1 MTNFIVP
8 LETNDLSPT
17 RKLLNLTNH
26 TTTTTQTSD
35 TMVGEDRSPIGKK
48 PDAST
53 KPKVVLFY
61 KNGDRNFRGHHV
73 TVTPRRFR
81 SFDGLL
87 SELTRIT
94 NLAQGARCV
103 FTPVNGTPV
112 DSLNQ
117 LEVHTWLTSLV
128 YLPLAICHSPPP
140 PSPIFTRFDPVRS

>member
-1 MTNFIVP
+1 MIESSLERWPYNNKTMTNFIVP
-8 LETNDLSPT
+8 LDTNELSPT
-17 RKLLNLTNH
+17 RKLLDYTNQA
-26 TTTTTQTSD
+26 TTTTTD
-35 TMVGEDRSPIGKK
+35 IMGGEDRSPIGKK

-117 LEVHTWLTSLV
+117 LEVHTLV
-128 YLPLAICHSPPP
+128 IAPPHPLHFP
-140 PSPIFTRFDPVRS
+140 F